1 MLIYLIKE
9 IFRSNILLL
18 KLYLSINDISRS
30 PKKSQVA
37 VCGFPRSGNTFLGRV
52 LRFSST
58 GSTSLVNHFH
68 SSAQLIRSV
77 KIGIPSVLILRD
89 PVEVI
94 LSLYIG
100 YQTKN
105 KKRLPITIHYL
116 RYLIYHI
123 SLLPYRKKLLV
134 IHFHEIK
141 NNPEYFISLYKKKY
155 GGEFKNITNLKD
167 EVLDSISRD
176 MKPGN
181 ELKSSRPNKE
191 KDDLK
196 YLYKTNVE
204 SNILSSFAKIIHSKF

>member
-1 MLIYLIKE
+1 MLSYLIKE
-9 IFRSNILLL
+9 FFRSNILLL
-18 KLYLSINDISRS
+18 KLYLSISNISRS
-30 PKKSQVA
+30 PKKNQVA

-52 LRFSST
+52 LRFSSI
-58 GSTSLVNHFH
+58 GPISLVNHFH

-89 PVEVI
+89 PAE
-94 LSLYIG
+94 
-100 YQTKN
+100 
-105 KKRLPITIHYL
+105 
-116 RYLIYHI
+116 
-123 SLLPYRKKLLV
+123 V

-155 GGEFKNITNLKD
+155 GGEYKTITNLKD
-167 EVLDSISRD
+167 EVFNSISRD

-204 SNILSSFAKIIHSKF
+204 SNILASFSKIIHSKF